1 MVKEAANDIE
11 KLKLMDLQRRTMK
24 FEKNSFDETNS
35 MSEEQ
40 IFVQL
45 NSNELNLLEN
55 DSEKT
60 ESMFNDLTDSFK
72 YENKAQDSN

>member
-35 MSEEQ
+35 MSEE
-40 IFVQL
+40 
-45 NSNELNLLEN
+45 
-55 DSEKT
+55 
-60 ESMFNDLTDSFK
+60 
-72 YENKAQDSN
+72 